1 MSHKHTDHSE
11 MGPKIKV
18 ASECLE
24 ELGLK
29 PATPKLVAVHVH
41 NYDSATPCFFFIYIQ
56 VETFTF
62 IETEVFHIFIPF
74 EPITWHQTLP
84 CYPHYCYI

>member
-1 MSHKHTDHSE
+1 MSHKHTDHTE
-11 MGPKIKV
+11 MGPKFIV

-29 PATPKLVAVHVH
+29 PATPKLVAWHVH
-41 NYDSATPCFFFIYIQ
+41 NYDSTTPCFSLYIQ

-62 IETEVFHIFIPF
+62 IET
-74 EPITWHQTLP
+74 
-84 CYPHYCYI
+84 